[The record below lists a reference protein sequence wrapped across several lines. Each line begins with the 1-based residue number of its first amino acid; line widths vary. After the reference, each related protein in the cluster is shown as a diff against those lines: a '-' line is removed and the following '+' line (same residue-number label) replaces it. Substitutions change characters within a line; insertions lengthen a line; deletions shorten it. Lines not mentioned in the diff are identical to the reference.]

1 MACYPLAHHDI
12 ADSTT
17 RDPRPQRVQPHF
29 MQNNSYLAKKCD
41 AVDRILNCG
50 FDLVYVTVNAMVY
63 LTLYNKNYTNSALGF
78 RGSSPTA
85 TDPQAVV
92 NSFAPWYNVLV
103 VLRCCT
109 VLTKRLSGKETT
121 NSSVIT
127 VESDSSSASL
137 LPSNADLNTSVTMR
151 NDPSVVVIV
160 CCLLL

>member
-1 MACYPLAHHDI
+1 MVSMLVGNHPGCTIHPTVPSMACYPLAHHDI

-78 RGSSPTA
+78 RGSSP
-85 TDPQAVV
+85 
-92 NSFAPWYNVLV
+92 L
-103 VLRCCT
+103 
-109 VLTKRLSGKETT
+109 RLS
-121 NSSVIT
+121 SSHLHLGTMVLQFFA
-127 VESDSSSASL
+127 VEQS
-137 LPSNADLNTSVTMR
+137 
-151 NDPSVVVIV
+151 
-160 CCLLL
+160 